1 MPRPR
6 NDSVSSKKY
15 PQQEDYI
22 KAVETYLVV
31 LRGMVSGLLLALAV
45 RRDVVPNKGL
55 LSLDRLLVRILQQSQ
70 AESNVVDEHVA
81 SALGEVLSHNDT
93 QHLELLGV
101 RRHRVRGDDPSPG
114 AQVVR
119 ERKLVVVA
127 VLSTLSGVL
136 EAEGHEGQALAAA
149 LRHDDEAVALEHLG
163 EVVGG
168 AGQVAHDGLIA
179 PLAEADELVVLAND
193 LGGTLGEVEG
203 EGGLL
208 GAEVV
213 DVEDEVLGEVLV
225 GAPDDPA
232 NTGVDEAVL
241 VFGGEVSNLGTGG

>member
-1 MPRPR
+1 M
-6 NDSVSSKKY
+6 S
-15 PQQEDYI
+15 I
-22 KAVETYLVV
+22 KTYLVV
-31 LRGMVSGLLLALAV
+31 LRGMVSGLLLVLAV
-45 RRDVVPNKGL
+45 RGDVISNKGL
-55 LSLDRLLVRILQQSQ
+55 LSLDRLHVRLLQQPQ
-70 AESNVVDEHVA
+70 AESDVMDEHVA
-81 SALGEVLSHNDT
+81 SALGEVLPHDDA

-101 RRHRVRGDDPSPG
+101 RRHRVRGDDPAPG
-114 AQVVR
+114 AQVVG

-127 VLSTLSGVL
+127 VLSALGGAL

-149 LRHDDEAVALEHLG
+149 LGHDDEAVALEDLG

-179 PLAEADELVVLAND
+179 LLAEADELVVLADD
-193 LGGTLGEVEG
+193 LGGALGEVER

-225 GAPDDPA
+225 RAPDDPA

-241 VFGGEVSNLGTGG
+241 FWGRERG